1 MKSNQIMQSKIYRF
15 LDYVLRLILLN
26 FLILIPSFSFLIVV
40 SNIVKSGNNW
50 LVYVSFVPVF
60 LWLVPSI
67 VATMDVIRQ
76 YETKQTNTIFKD
88 FFKSIKKYYW
98 KSLLLTG
105 GIILFFLIFGNSI
118 RFFYNQV
125 LEGFLYIFGFILSCS
140 FAIVLAMTMIHI
152 ALVMVYFDQLRM
164 IEIIK
169 LAFIMAFKD
178 IIGSLLAIATIILIA
193 GLDMTIY
200 IVMFIGGFSIPIY
213 LVVKLTFKKYIK
225 IYRKI
230 GEK

>member
-40 SNIVKSGNNW
+40 SNITKNGNNW
-50 LVYVSFVPVF
+50 LVYISFIPVL
-60 LWLVPSI
+60 LWLIPSI
-67 VATMDVIRQ
+67 VATMDVIKQ
-76 YETKQTNTIFKD
+76 YETKETNTIFKD

-105 GIILFFLIFGNSI
+105 GLILFFLIFGNSI
-118 RFFYNQV
+118 RFFYNRA
-125 LEGFLYIFGFILSCS
+125 LEGFLYIFGLILSCS
-140 FAIVLAMTMIHI
+140 FAIVLAMTIIHI
-152 ALVMVYFDQLRM
+152 ALVMVYFDYLRI

-178 IIGSLLAIATIILIA
+178 IVASLLAIATIVFMA
-193 GLDMTIY
+193 GLDMTVY

-213 LVVKLTFKKYIK
+213 LVVKLTLKKYIK

>member
-40 SNIVKSGNNW
+40 SNIVKNGNNW
-50 LVYVSFVPVF
+50 LVYISFIPAF
-60 LWLVPSI
+60 LWLIPSI
-67 VATMDVIRQ
+67 VAAMDVIKQ
-76 YETKQTNTIFKD
+76 YETKETNTIFKD

-105 GIILFFLIFGNSI
+105 SIILFFLIFGNSI
-118 RFFYNQV
+118 RFFYSQV
-125 LEGFLYIFGFILSCS
+125 LEGFLYIFGLILSCS
-140 FAIVLAMTMIHI
+140 FAIVLAMTIIHI
-152 ALVMVYFDQLRM
+152 ALVMVYFDHLRI
-164 IEIIK
+164 IEIVK

-178 IIGSLLAIATIILIA
+178 VVGSLLSIAMIILMA
-193 GLDMTIY
+193 GLDMTVY

-213 LVVKLTFKKYIK
+213 LVIKLTFKKYIK

>member
-26 FLILIPSFSFLIVV
+26 FLILVPSFSFLIVV

-50 LVYVSFVPVF
+50 LVYISFIPVL
-60 LWLVPSI
+60 LWLIPSI
-67 VATMDVIRQ
+67 VATMDVIKQ
-76 YETKQTNTIFKD
+76 YETKETNTIFKD

-98 KSLLLTG
+98 KSLLLTIG
-105 GIILFFLIFGNSI
+105 LILFFLVFGNSI
-118 RFFYNQV
+118 RFFYNRA
-125 LEGFLYIFGFILSCS
+125 LEGFLYIFGLILSCS
-140 FAIVLAMTMIHI
+140 FAIVLAMTIIHI
-152 ALVMVYFDQLRM
+152 ALVMIYFDHLRI
-164 IEIIK
+164 IEIVK

-178 IIGSLLAIATIILIA
+178 VVASLLAIATIIFMA
-193 GLDMTIY
+193 GLDITVY

-213 LVVKLTFKKYIK
+213 LVMKLTLKKYIK